1 MTTLKD
7 WKAEVS
13 RRFPSAE
20 FIEESDGM
28 TARVN
33 DADCG
38 WWLASSYDSSEPDC
52 WVAKSHAET
61 LS

>member
-1 MTTLKD
+1 MTTLNA
-7 WKAEVS
+7 WKAEVL
-13 RRFPSAE
+13 RRFPKAE
-20 FIEESDGM
+20 FIEECDGM
-28 TARVN
+28 TARCD

-52 WVAKSHAET
+52 WVARSHAET